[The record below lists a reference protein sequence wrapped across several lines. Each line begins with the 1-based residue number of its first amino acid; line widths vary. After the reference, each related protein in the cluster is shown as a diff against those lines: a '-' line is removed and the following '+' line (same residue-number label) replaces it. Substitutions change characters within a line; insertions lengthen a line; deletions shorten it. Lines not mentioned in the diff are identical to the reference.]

1 MKRII
6 LAMCVL
12 ATVNSAEAQNV
23 EVIQNNRP
31 ARPAMRPVMPGAPM
45 RPIYQNPGQP
55 LPIGAGPMYIR
66 SDPAIAYFNPLYTP
80 CIPGG
85 CL

>member
-6 LAMCVL
+6 LAMCVSL
-12 ATVNSAEAQNV
+12 SVSAAVAQTAGM
-23 EVIQNNRP
+23 NRQP
-31 ARPAMRPVMPGAPM
+31 QPAMRPVMPGAPM

-66 SDPAIAYFNPLYTP
+66 SDPAIAYFNPFYTP

>member
-6 LAMCVL
+6 LAMCVSL
-12 ATVNSAEAQNV
+12 SVNAAVAQTADM
-23 EVIQNNRP
+23 NRQP
-31 ARPAMRPVMPGAPM
+31 QHQPAMRPVMPGAPM